1 MVELI
6 NILATIE
13 LFSDKQ
19 SRKTSFRSGYR
30 PLFNF
35 PGAITK
41 ISGSIKIIGADYFSP
56 DSKGDVE
63 ITFIRGMI
71 DDKYFK
77 VGVKFTFDE
86 GRGILGEG
94 EIK

>member
-13 LFSDKQ
+13 LFSDEQ
-19 SRKTSFRSGYR
+19 SRKTPFKSGYR

-35 PGAITK
+35 PGATTK
-41 ISGSIKIIGADYFSP
+41 ISGSIKPIGSDYFLP
-56 DSKGDVE
+56 GSKGNVE
-63 ITFIRGMI
+63 ITFIKGMI
-71 DDKYFK
+71 DDSYFK
-77 VGVKFTFDE
+77 AGMKFTFDE
-86 GRGILGEG
+86 GRDVLGEG